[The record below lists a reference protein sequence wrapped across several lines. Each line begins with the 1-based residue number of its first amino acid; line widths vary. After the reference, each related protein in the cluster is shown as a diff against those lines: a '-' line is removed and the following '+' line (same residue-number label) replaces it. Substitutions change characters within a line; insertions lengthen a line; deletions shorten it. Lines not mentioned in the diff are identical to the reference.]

1 MKASIARAWQA
12 WMELAP
18 AIGNFQA
25 RVLLTLVYFIW
36 LLPFG
41 LVARLFTDP
50 LDARGRG
57 RPPAATGWKKRGASA
72 HTMQAL
78 RSQF

>member
-1 MKASIARAWQA
+1 MKALVARAWHG
-12 WMELAP
+12 WMALAP

-25 RVLLTLVYFIW
+25 RVLLTLVYFTW

-41 LVARLFTDP
+41 LLARLFTDP
-50 LDARGRG
+50 LDVRGRG
-57 RPPAATGWKKRGASA
+57 EPAGATGWKKRGAAA
-72 HTMQAL
+72 HTVQAL

>member
-1 MKASIARAWQA
+1 
-12 WMELAP
+12 MELAP

-41 LVARLFTDP
+41 LLARRFTDP
-50 LDARGRG
+50 LDVRGRG
-57 RPPAATGWKKRGASA
+57 GPAATTGWKKRGASA
-72 HTMQAL
+72 HTLQSL